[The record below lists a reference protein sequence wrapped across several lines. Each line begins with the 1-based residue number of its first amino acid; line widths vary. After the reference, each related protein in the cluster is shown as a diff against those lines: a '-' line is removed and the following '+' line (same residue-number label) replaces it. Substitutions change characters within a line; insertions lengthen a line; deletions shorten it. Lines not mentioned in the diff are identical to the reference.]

1 MCVINLYIQIIFF
14 TIFENSK
21 VFSKQLSYNFSENCN
36 FTCKGISKPVR
47 GDDWK
52 PIWTNVSC
60 AMKHARKYKQS
71 INFPMGNALI
81 ISLHRLRPGS
91 LTLCGNCAFPRS
103 FYTRKLGK
111 ITVFYVV
118 EIETTTF
125 LFWFL

>member
-1 MCVINLYIQIIFF
+1 MRNKSLYSNNFF

-21 VFSKQLSYNFSENCN
+21 VFSKQLSYNFSEIATSHAREYLNQYE
-36 FTCKGISKPVR
+36 GMIE
-47 GDDWK
+47 K

-81 ISLHRLRPGS
+81 ISLHRLRPGG